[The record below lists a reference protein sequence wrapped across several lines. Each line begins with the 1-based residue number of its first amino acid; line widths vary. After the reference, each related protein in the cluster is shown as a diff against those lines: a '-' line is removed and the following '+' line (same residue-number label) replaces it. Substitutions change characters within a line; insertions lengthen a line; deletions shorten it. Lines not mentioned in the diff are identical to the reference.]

1 MPRLLNGSMAGFL
14 LLLTVPVFTHLGG
27 RALWVQLVLLW
38 LSLPVLLVVFL
49 CLCSSLRPGSLGRFF
64 GRLKAR
70 RKARPARRS
79 RATG

>member
-1 MPRLLNGSMAGFL
+1 MAGFL

-49 CLCSSLRPGSLGRFF
+49 CLCSALRPGSLGRFF
-64 GRLKAR
+64 GRRKAR
-70 RKARPARRS
+70 RAARRQDRPARPTRAS
-79 RATG
+79 RRAS